1 MPQHLVFAA
10 WALVRM
16 QNQGGSVVLCTRAV
30 RVDLVDAAASE
41 RGELLNDRAV
51 DENPQ
56 AAARYRAMLK
66 RATINH
72 DLARLIGRTLKRCGQ
87 RHLIA

>member
-1 MPQHLVFAA
+1 
-10 WALVRM
+10 M
-16 QNQGGSVVLCTRAV
+16 QNQGDSVVLCTRAV
-30 RVDLVDAAASE
+30 GVDLVYAAAGE
-41 RGELLNDRAV
+41 RGQLLNDRAV

-56 AAARYRAMLK
+56 AAARYCAMLK

-72 DLARLIGRTLKRCGQ
+72 NLARLIGRTLKRCGQ

>member
-1 MPQHLVFAA
+1 
-10 WALVRM
+10 M
-16 QNQGGSVVLCTRAV
+16 QNQGDSVVFCTRAV
-30 RVDLVDAAASE
+30 GVDLIYAAAGE
-41 RGELLNDRAV
+41 RGQLLNDRAV

>member
-1 MPQHLVFAA
+1 ME
-10 WALVRM
+10 
-16 QNQGGSVVLCTRAV
+16 NQDDSVVLCTRAV
-30 RVDLVDAAASE
+30 RVDLVNAAASE
-41 RGELLNDRAV
+41 RGELLNDCAV
-51 DENPQ
+51 DEYPQ
-56 AAARYRAMLK
+56 TSARYRAMLK

>member
-1 MPQHLVFAA
+1 
-10 WALVRM
+10 M
-16 QNQGGSVVLCTRAV
+16 QNQGDSVVLCTRAV
-30 RVDLVDAAASE
+30 RVDLVDAATGE

-56 AAARYRAMLK
+56 ASAGYRAMLK
-66 RATINH
+66 RATIDH
-72 DLARLIGRTLKRCGQ
+72 HLARLIGCTLERCSQ